1 MGKNVGQCP
10 SCLSDR
16 QVLISAEGGGAEEG
30 IVSLNSDEWHQSISA
45 AEGSVW
51 NKKQGMYEMLNQD
64 SVHRLC

>member
-10 SCLSDR
+10 SCLSDH

-30 IVSLNSDEWHQSISA
+30 TVSLNSDEWHQSISA
-45 AEGSVW
+45 AESSVW

-64 SVHRLC
+64 SVHRPC